1 MVDFGNRL
9 RHAYHG
15 VDPDIVWNIVHNDLP
30 ALKSFVERIIRREE
44 EPPAPLAPP
53 E

>member
-15 VDPDIVWNIVHNDLP
+15 VDPDVVWNVVQNDLSE
-30 ALKSFVERIIRREE
+30 LKSFVEGIMSKKE
-44 EPPAPLAPP
+44 
-53 E
+53 